1 MGNKPLLKTEKKVS
15 DNNNN
20 ENDLINKEEINKA
33 KKLDLKYELTIR
45 IYSDTK
51 CTDKFKN
58 YLNIIKMKDWEIKY
72 LDNGFSK
79 ENTKKLVEIYKQ
91 RSKNKRNYNEVLV
104 IIIDSLESFINSI
117 SEKEEEK
124 DFLKVFNEYLY
135 IEEQPFLLF
144 LDKNFEDFIYKS
156 SDEKSLKDLEYKQF
170 EKECIDFISENKEEY
185 NIEINYLIE
194 FNDSKEIIP
203 FLEAKKGNKDNFN
216 IILEN
221 KEQFIYSS
229 RIYEEIEQNQFNE
242 KIKNEKNLIIKNLD
256 CNIKLEEDYKYLK
269 ELNTQGNIKF
279 QFRYYKSIFNELFE
293 NNLNKYKLLDKRN
306 FIIQSCHICP
316 YRNFQ
321 KFCGYY
327 HEYGDALIKDK
338 FQEKYPSKINIGIC
352 GRAGAGKSTLLNVIL
367 GEKRCLEG
375 QGQSVSTF
383 ITNYSHPEYPIN
395 FVDFPGFGDKENAE
409 NLIKKI
415 NEKKDQLEEIKEK
428 FHIILY
434 CVRFGERTFLDKE
447 EDVIYELMKL
457 NIKIIFIFTRGE
469 KENSPEFKRFKI
481 NFMNDLCNILI
492 KKDIKI
498 DKKDI
503 DIISVYSM
511 KEERNEFLIEPFG
524 IDALFK
530 KIHEILK
537 GKKINNSIL
546 EKLKTEN
553 NEEKLDELIK
563 STNFINIYQSKK
575 NLIEAMK
582 KKIMFC
588 INNFLNKIFLK
599 IPIYYLEENN
609 VTSFFLLTIS
619 SNVKDLIS
627 ELSCIY
633 SVILDKND
641 SDKLSNEITELI
653 TKSINKGIFDNF
665 ESFLN
670 GLAYLGI
677 NIKHLSFIIGTSNL
691 SCLFL
696 KLKKIISK
704 KLENYENIDINN
716 YLYLFAVGIN
726 EGIDGIE
733 KISEDFK
740 NIYEKNKSC

>member
-15 DNNNN
+15 DINNNQN
-20 ENDLINKEEINKA
+20 GLINKEEINKA

-229 RIYEEIEQNQFNE
+229 RIYEEIDQNQFNE

-306 FIIQSCHICP
+306 FIIQSYHICP

-327 HEYGDALIKDK
+327 HEYGDALIKDR

-375 QGQSVSTF
+375 QGRSVSTF

-415 NEKKDQLEEIKEK
+415 NEKNNQLKEIKEK

-434 CVRFGERTFLDKE
+434 CVRFGDRTFLDKE

-457 NIKIIFIFTRGE
+457 NIKIFFVFTKAE
-469 KENSPEFKRFKI
+469 KEDSQEFKRYKS
-481 NFMNDLCNILI
+481 NFMNNLKEILLKKNIRI
-492 KKDIKI
+492 NEAN
-498 DKKDI
+498 I
-503 DIISVYSM
+503 DIVSIYSM
-511 KEERNEFLIEPFG
+511 RDKFICGIVKPFG
-524 IDALFK
+524 IDILFK
-530 KIHEILK
+530 KIYDYLK
-537 GKKINNSIL
+537 VKKIDERIMEQIKSMKD
-546 EKLKTEN
+546 EKEI
-553 NEEKLDELIK
+553 EQIIK
-563 STNFINIYQSKK
+563 STNLYEIYQSRKE
-575 NLIEAMK
+575 LMK
-582 KKIMFC
+582 IIRYKCSIQISFFHC
-588 INNFLNKIFLK
+588 R
-599 IPIYYLEENN
+599 YYLNYPKYYLKNE
-609 VTSFFLLTIS
+609 VDYALCFLTDMNDLMLEIS
-619 SNVKDLIS
+619 SS
-627 ELSCIY
+627 FCY
-633 SVILDKND
+633 ALDKDELVN
-641 SDKLSNEITELI
+641 LSNEISYKIKKWFSEKNIEQLYQDAPI
-653 TKSINKGIFDNF
+653 NSSSLGLDYIIFFPFVSSIMRYVMN
-665 ESFLN
+665 
-670 GLAYLGI
+670 
-677 NIKHLSFIIGTSNL
+677 
-691 SCLFL
+691 
-696 KLKKIISK
+696 LKKMQ
-704 KLENYENIDINN
+704 KLI
-716 YLYLFAVGIN
+716 
-726 EGIDGIE
+726 
-733 KISEDFK
+733 
-740 NIYEKNKSC
+740 

>member
-117 SEKEEEK
+117 TEKEEEK

-185 NIEINYLIE
+185 NIEINYLIK

-203 FLEAKKGNKDNFN
+203 FLETKKGNKDNFN

-306 FIIQSCHICP
+306 FIIQSYHICP

-375 QGQSVSTF
+375 QGPPVSTF

-415 NEKKDQLEEIKEK
+415 NEKNNQLKEIKEK

-434 CVRFGERTFLDKE
+434 CVRFGDRTFLDKE

-457 NIKIIFIFTRGE
+457 NIKIFFIFTKAE
-469 KENSPEFKRFKI
+469 KEDSQEFKRYKS
-481 NFMNDLCNILI
+481 NFMNNLKEILLKKNIRI
-492 KKDIKI
+492 NEAN
-498 DKKDI
+498 I
-503 DIISVYSM
+503 DIVSIYSM
-511 KEERNEFLIEPFG
+511 RDKVNGNIVKPFG
-524 IDALFK
+524 IDILFK
-530 KIHEILK
+530 KIYDYLK
-537 GKKINNSIL
+537 VKKIDERIMEQIKSMKD
-546 EKLKTEN
+546 EKEI
-553 NEEKLDELIK
+553 EQIIK
-563 STNFINIYQSKK
+563 STNLYEIYQSRKE
-575 NLIEAMK
+575 LMK
-582 KKIMFC
+582 IIRYKCSIQISFFYC
-588 INNFLNKIFLK
+588 RFYLNYPK
-599 IPIYYLEENN
+599 YYLKNE
-609 VTSFFLLTIS
+609 VDYALCYLTDMNDLMLEIS
-619 SNVKDLIS
+619 SS
-627 ELSCIY
+627 YCY
-633 SVILDKND
+633 ALDKD
-641 SDKLSNEITELI
+641 ELVKLSNEISYKIKKWFSEKNIEQLYQDAPINSSSLGLDYIIFFPIVSSISYLI
-653 TKSINKGIFDNF
+653 FAI
-665 ESFLN
+665 
-670 GLAYLGI
+670 Y
-677 NIKHLSFIIGTSNL
+677 
-691 SCLFL
+691 
-696 KLKKIISK
+696 SK
-704 KLENYENIDINN
+704 KLTNEICDEFEKNAKINISH
-716 YLYLFAVGIN
+716 YLYQFSKGLN
-726 EGIDGIE
+726 EGIEGCN
-733 KISEDFK
+733 KISEEFGEYYK
-740 NIYEKNKSC
+740 NQ